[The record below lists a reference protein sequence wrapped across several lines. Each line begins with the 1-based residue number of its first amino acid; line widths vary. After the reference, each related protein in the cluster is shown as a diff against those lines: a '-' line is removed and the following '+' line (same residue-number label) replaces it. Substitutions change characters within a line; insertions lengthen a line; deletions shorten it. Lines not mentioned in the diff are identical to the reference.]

1 MFSGEVMPVKQLRLW
16 QEALPEAKFVNLY
29 GPSEITCNCTYFN
42 IGRMYE
48 DNEKIPIGKAFPGR
62 EVFLIDDNNSII
74 NERDK
79 VGEICV
85 TGESLSEGYYN
96 NPKETEKRFIMYP
109 LHNDEVV
116 RCYRTGDLGYYG
128 EDGGLYFS
136 GRCDFQIKHMG
147 HRIEL
152 EEIERA
158 INRIDKVDKS
168 VCLMDYKHNYLV
180 AFYQGNAMTE
190 DIHRE
195 LKRSIPAY
203 MIPRKLVQTEV
214 FPLNKNGKTDR
225 KYFMDIIDKRKRA

>member
-1 MFSGEVMPVKQLRLW
+1 
-16 QEALPEAKFVNLY
+16 
-29 GPSEITCNCTYFN
+29 
-42 IGRMYE
+42 
-48 DNEKIPIGKAFPGR
+48 
-62 EVFLIDDNNSII
+62 
-74 NERDK
+74 
-79 VGEICV
+79 
-85 TGESLSEGYYN
+85 
-96 NPKETEKRFIMYP
+96 
-109 LHNDEVV
+109 
-116 RCYRTGDLGYYG
+116 
-128 EDGGLYFS
+128 
-136 GRCDFQIKHMG
+136 MG

-158 INRIDKVDKS
+158 INRIDEVDKS

-195 LKRSIPAY
+195 LKRSIPTY

>member
-1 MFSGEVMPVKQLRLW
+1 
-16 QEALPEAKFVNLY
+16 
-29 GPSEITCNCTYFN
+29 
-42 IGRMYE
+42 
-48 DNEKIPIGKAFPGR
+48 
-62 EVFLIDDNNSII
+62 
-74 NERDK
+74 
-79 VGEICV
+79 
-85 TGESLSEGYYN
+85 
-96 NPKETEKRFIMYP
+96 
-109 LHNDEVV
+109 
-116 RCYRTGDLGYYG
+116 
-128 EDGGLYFS
+128 
-136 GRCDFQIKHMG
+136 MG

-158 INRIDKVDKS
+158 INRIDEVDKS

>member
-1 MFSGEVMPVKQLRLW
+1 
-16 QEALPEAKFVNLY
+16 
-29 GPSEITCNCTYFN
+29 
-42 IGRMYE
+42 MYE

-62 EVFLIDDNNSII
+62 EVFLMDDNNSII

-85 TGESLSEGYYN
+85 TGESLSEGYNN

-152 EEIERA
+152 SGGILSGKCYDRGYSQGIEA
-158 INRIDKVDKS
+158 
-168 VCLMDYKHNYLV
+168 KHS
-180 AFYQGNAMTE
+180 
-190 DIHRE
+190 
-195 LKRSIPAY
+195 SIY
-203 MIPRKLVQTEV
+203 
-214 FPLNKNGKTDR
+214 DS
-225 KYFMDIIDKRKRA
+225 